1 VSAPSRI
8 TAITIG
14 GRDLPAL
21 RDFYAKLGFEVA
33 IELDDFV
40 AFRTRGAVFTIY
52 QLESLA
58 ADARAEP
65 ATPQPG
71 HIATNFA
78 INVDEREQVDEAI
91 EAARAAGARITKEPT
106 DMEWG
111 GRSAYF
117 VDPEEN
123 WWEVAW
129 VPPDSKMAELLREA
143 VS

>member
-1 VSAPSRI
+1 VNAPSRI

-21 RDFYAKLGFEVA
+21 RDFYVQLGFELA
-33 IELDDFV
+33 IDLDDFV
-40 AFRTRGAVFTIY
+40 AFKTRGAVFTIY
-52 QLESLA
+52 RLESLA
-58 ADARAEP
+58 ADARAEA

-71 HIATNFA
+71 RIGANFA
-78 INVDEREQVDEAI
+78 INVDERDEVDAAI
-91 EAARAAGARITKEPT
+91 DAARAAGARIAKEPT

-117 VDPEEN
+117 ADPEEN
-123 WWEVAW
+123 WWEIAW
-129 VPPDSKMAELLREA
+129 VPPDSRMAELLRSA